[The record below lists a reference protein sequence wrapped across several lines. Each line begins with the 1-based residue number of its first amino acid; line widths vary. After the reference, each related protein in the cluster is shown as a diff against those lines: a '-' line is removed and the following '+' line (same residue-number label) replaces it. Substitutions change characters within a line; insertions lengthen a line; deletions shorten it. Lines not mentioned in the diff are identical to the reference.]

1 MAQFA
6 TAVELGQRLGITLDG
21 DETTRAT
28 ALLTLASGLIQDETG
43 QSIEQATET
52 VTRPGVWGTRLRL
65 LERPVTAVSSVKIDG
80 VALAADDWYLDGDE
94 LVRGGGWGG
103 PEADV
108 AIGYT
113 HGYASADVPTAV
125 KTTCLEVVARVWTNP
140 ASVQAESYGLEQ
152 ITYGDYRSR
161 GGMLLTEAE
170 AKVVNDAIRRTEG
183 STVLR

>member
-6 TAVELGQRLGITLDG
+6 TAVELGQRLGITLDAT
-21 DETTRAT
+21 ETTRAD
-28 ALLTLASGLIQDETG
+28 ALLVLASGLIQDETG

-52 VTRPGVWGTRLRL
+52 VTRPGVWGNLLRL

-103 PEADV
+103 PEAAV
-108 AIGYT
+108 EIGYT
-113 HGYASADVPTAV
+113 HGYAAADVPAAV

-140 ASVQAESYGLEQ
+140 GNARQEGYGLEQ
-152 ITYGDYRSR
+152 VSYASANGL
-161 GGMLLTEAE
+161 LLTEE
-170 AKVVNDAIRRTEG
+170 ERRTVNDAIRRTEG